1 MSKFI
6 CHEILVP
13 WQMNYYQ
20 KFIPIHARH
29 PIIRLQIWMNLPRN
43 GGFEDINHKWWF
55 EDTIYMTRKTREGGP
70 PPLARLARRWG
81 GGGGGGGGFS
91 VIWNTARFF
100 FNSVIQIRL
109 QNSIN
114 FKISSGLEG
123 TIHKWGFEVTIM
135 NTENLNIS
143 FQLFSFSYKLGIA
156 VEHLTTSPCC
166 SSIFVICL
174 SY

>member
-55 EDTIYMTRKTREGGP
+55 EDTIYMTRKTREGG
-70 PPLARLARRWG
+70 G
-81 GGGGGGGGFS
+81 GVS

>member
-1 MSKFI
+1 MKYSFRDKWIITRNLYLFTRVIQLYACKFGWI
-6 CHEILVP
+6 YQEMEDLKTSIINDDLKTQFIWHERP
-13 WQMNYYQ
+13 G
-20 KFIPIHARH
+20 R
-29 PIIRLQIWMNLPRN
+29 
-43 GGFEDINHKWWF
+43 GG
-55 EDTIYMTRKTREGGP
+55 RGV
-70 PPLARLARRWG
+70 
-81 GGGGGGGGFS
+81 S

-100 FNSVIQIRL
+100 FNSVNQIRL